1 MNAPLHTE
9 VVRLEA
15 VDPDA
20 DSGPVF
26 YKLVNVSF
34 IRADHYASSGSS
46 SGGGGGGG
54 SGANGATL
62 VDSSVTVAR
71 TFDLD
76 TTSGSLTTSQT
87 YGLFVDGYFLLH
99 VFAWTGEE
107 SRSRKGYNTLRVSR
121 PFK

>member
-1 MNAPLHTE
+1 M
-9 VVRLEA
+9 RLEA
-15 VDPDA
+15 IDPDA

-34 IRADHYASSGSS
+34 IRADHYASGSSS
-46 SGGGGGGG
+46 SGGGGGS
-54 SGANGATL
+54 SGRL
-62 VDSSVTVAR
+62 VDSSATVAR

-107 SRSRKGYNTLRVSR
+107 SRSRKGYNTLRVNSTSISSFLSR
-121 PFK
+121 C